1 MMPPVLLLQCVA
13 LLLLLVCS
21 AFFSNCETVYFSLT
35 PLQIHRIRNRN
46 PRAADR
52 IQRLLLGPTK
62 ILSTILIGNTLVN
75 VVAAAIGYVVAER
88 FFPNH
93 GEIVA
98 IPAMTLMLLLFGE
111 LTPKRAAVAHAEK
124 MAEIYS
130 SFLPQLITVFT
141 PLRAGVEWVVGLFRK
156 DLHAPDRALS
166 EDELISV
173 IEAGEQQG
181 VLNAEERAMV
191 DGIISLDER
200 QVTEVMT
207 PRVDL
212 AGIDLDD
219 PPDKW
224 VRTAMQSQFRYLI
237 LYRRSK
243 DHIEGFIDAPK
254 FLLAPDFNLESA
266 RVEPFFVPDTISLA
280 ELLNLFRREQRRAA
294 IVSDEYGGTAGLVT
308 IGDILEEIV
317 GDIQSGIGV
326 EKLTIQK
333 MSEQRW
339 IVDGSLSLEEINSG
353 LDTRLEA
360 EDVDRIAGWMSA
372 RLGHIPRTG
381 EVVEA
386 QGCRVTVHR
395 TRRNRVVT
403 VILEKLPDP
412 ETETGMEMGDETGL
426 EGEGENL

>member
-1 MMPPVLLLQCVA
+1 MPSVLLIQCAVLV
-13 LLLLLVCS
+13 LLFACS

-46 PRAADR
+46 PRAAER

-75 VVAAAIGYVVAER
+75 VVASALGYVLAER

-93 GEIVA
+93 GEMVA
-98 IPAMTLMLLLFGE
+98 IPAMTLLLLLFGE

-130 SFLPQLITVFT
+130 AFLPQLITVFT

-156 DLHAPDRALS
+156 DLHAPDRTMS
-166 EDELISV
+166 DEDLMSV
-173 IEAGEQQG
+173 IDAGERQG
-181 VLNAEERAMV
+181 ILNAEERAMV
-191 DGIISLDER
+191 DGIISLDDR
-200 QVTEVMT
+200 RVTEVMT

-212 AGIDLDD
+212 VGIDLDD

-224 VRTAMQSQFRYLI
+224 VRTAIQSQFRYLV

-254 FLLAPDFNLESA
+254 FLLTPDLSLESA
-266 RVEPFFVPDTISLA
+266 RVDAFFVPETISLA

-339 IVDGSLSLEEINSG
+339 IVDGSQSLEEINSELG
-353 LDTRLEA
+353 TRLEA
-360 EDVDRIAGWMSA
+360 QDVHRIAGWMSA
-372 RLGHIPRTG
+372 HLGHIPRTG
-381 EVVEA
+381 EVVEM

-403 VILEKLPDP
+403 VILEKLP
-412 ETETGMEMGDETGL
+412 ELEVGMESADETDI
-426 EGEGENL
+426 EGEGGDL